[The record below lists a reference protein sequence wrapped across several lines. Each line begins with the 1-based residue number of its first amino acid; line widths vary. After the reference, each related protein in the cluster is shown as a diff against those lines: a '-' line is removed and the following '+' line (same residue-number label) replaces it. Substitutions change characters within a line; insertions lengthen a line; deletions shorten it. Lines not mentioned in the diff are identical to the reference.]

1 MADKIKLGLAVLLV
15 IAGVAGFYLLK
26 DSAAIL
32 RVASVLAGLVAAA
45 LVAWMTAP
53 GREFFVY
60 AQESVAETKK
70 VVWPSRKETV
80 QTTGMVLAF
89 VLVMAIFLWIV
100 DALLV
105 WGVKLLMGPGA

>member
-15 IAGVAGFYLLK
+15 IAGVAGFYALK

-45 LVAWMTAP
+45 LVAWTSAP

-105 WGVKLLMGPGA
+105 WGVKFLMGPGA